1 MDSARSQ
8 RPAHVI
14 NDLPIVIY
22 QPIGTVLFCD
32 HVMEL
37 LGLGSLHACL
47 NTGASISRFR
57 NFKYQDCT
65 NRASGVGLCPSSP
78 GSHPQGA
85 SLDLFRREDLA
96 ALVLKLGP
104 LPFPDY
110 ARVRQYLRATC
121 SGCGRIT
128 DTGSSCSSRPVG
140 RKARAIPEVVG
151 VKVSV
156 QVVAGRRRCIE

>member
-85 SLDLFRREDLA
+85 SLDLLWEGRLGDDWSYGCMANLLA
-96 ALVLKLGP
+96 SAIA
-104 LPFPDY
+104 D
-110 ARVRQYLRATC
+110 ASTRAPQTAGI
-121 SGCGRIT
+121 SAA
-128 DTGSSCSSRPVG
+128 SSAQR
-140 RKARAIPEVVG
+140 
-151 VKVSV
+151 
-156 QVVAGRRRCIE
+156 